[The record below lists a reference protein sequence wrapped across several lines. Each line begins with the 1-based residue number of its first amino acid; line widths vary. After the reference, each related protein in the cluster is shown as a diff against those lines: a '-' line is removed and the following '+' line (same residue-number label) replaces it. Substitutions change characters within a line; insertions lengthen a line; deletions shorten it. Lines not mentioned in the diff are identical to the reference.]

1 MPAIVDTHW
10 LEQHLDDPA
19 VRPVEV
25 DVSAAAYDQGH
36 LPGAVLWD
44 AYGDLRH
51 RDYKTVATRELE
63 HLLGQCG
70 VLPSTTLAFYGYA
83 AHLGYWL
90 VKAHGH
96 QQAVVLDGPRDQWTG
111 RWTSE
116 APTPRPTTYALGAA
130 VALVRSDELL
140 THDGVVLDVRTEAE
154 YAGERFWPSGAPEE
168 HGRPG
173 HVPGA
178 INVPI
183 SELRTETGFR
193 PVDEMRAVLRR
204 RDISPDAPVT
214 IYCTIGNRASQA
226 WYALTRLLGFADV
239 SVYYGGWAEWGSDP
253 ALPVA
258 R

>member
-1 MPAIVDTHW
+1 MPTIVDTQW
-10 LEQHLDDPA
+10 LEQHLDDPT

-25 DVSAAAYDQGH
+25 DVSAAAYDHGH
-36 LPGAVLWD
+36 VPGAVLWD

-51 RDYKTVATRELE
+51 PDYTTVGTLELE
-63 HLLGQCG
+63 QLLERCG
-70 VLPSTTLAFYGYA
+70 VERSTTLAFYGYA

-96 QQAVVLDGPRDQWTG
+96 ERVVVLDGPRDQWTDG
-111 RWTSE
+111 WANETP
-116 APTPRPTTYALGAA
+116 APSPTTYSLGPAA
-130 VALVRSDELL
+130 ALVRRDELL
-140 THDGVVLDVRTEAE
+140 TYDGVVLDVRTEAE
-154 YAGERFWPSGAPEE
+154 FAGERFWPSGAPEE

-193 PVDEMRAVLRR
+193 PVAEIRAALRR
-204 RDISPDAPVT
+204 RDIPADSRVT

-226 WYALTRLLGFADV
+226 WYALTSLLAFADV

-253 ALPVA
+253 ALPVV